1 MSFNSRMFEIVL
13 ETLFQTYVVNLKR
26 YFKVKKQ
33 PLFPTPQTL
42 NLNLKR
48 GKN

>member
-1 MSFNSRMFEIVL
+1 MSFDSRMFEIVL
-13 ETLFQTYVVNLKR
+13 ETLFQIYVVTLKR
-26 YFKVKKQ
+26 YYYVKKQ

-42 NLNLKR
+42 NLNFKR